1 MNLNTF
7 LQIMNLPLNLSVDE
21 ILEMLI
27 IYLRKSRKDMDYFKD
42 EVGMLVPQNI
52 FAGNPTPDG
61 AKKI

>member
-27 IYLRKSRKDMDYFKD
+27 IYLRKSRKDMDY
-42 EVGMLVPQNI
+42 L
-52 FAGNPTPDG
+52 
-61 AKKI
+61 